1 MEIKTS
7 LDRRTVQH
15 VCEGVPREL
24 KKVVAGGSACPE
36 GPGGGL
42 TPSRGGDP
50 KQVEDVGR
58 LLGPGRGR
66 RGEGVGGG
74 GAGPELLHGGGL
86 LLHQLLRRLLINVAA
101 TIGCGAAESTENKT
115 VKF

>member
-1 MEIKTS
+1 MEIKIS
-7 LDRRTVQH
+7 LDHRTVQH

-58 LLGPGRGR
+58 LLGAWGGARRKGIGGRGAR
-66 RGEGVGGG
+66 
-74 GAGPELLHGGGL
+74 PELLHGRGL
-86 LLHQLLRRLLINVAA
+86 LLHQLLRRLVVDVAA
-101 TIGCGAAESTENKT
+101 TVGCGAPEGAEILN
-115 VKF
+115 

>member
-1 MEIKTS
+1 MNMEIKIS

-36 GPGGGL
+36 GPRGGL

-58 LLGPGRGR
+58 LLGA
-66 RGEGVGGG
+66 GGG
-74 GAGPELLHGGGL
+74 PAAKGL
-86 LLHQLLRRLLINVAA
+86 EVEAPARNFSMAA
-101 TIGCGAAESTENKT
+101 ASSSISCCAVLSSMLPPPLAAALPKAL
-115 VKF
+115 KY